1 MYGIGSDAYMLVA
14 TLKPS
19 AIVKKD
25 ALMFDTG
32 VGLMIHHPHKSF
44 WHDFSPSDEYQ
55 LALPDDQIAIA
66 MSFEPS
72 ILTSLFE

>member
-1 MYGIGSDAYMLVA
+1 
-14 TLKPS
+14 
-19 AIVKKD
+19 
-25 ALMFDTG
+25 MFDTS

-44 WHDFSPSDEYQ
+44 WHDFAPSYEYQ

-72 ILTSLFE
+72 ILTSLFELELSNQLQHLLIINLIRCSPI